1 LNRVIFAKIAKRV
14 CVKPASANQ
23 KNMAVFLVTLGIFAL
38 FFTLMSVRL
47 LFVKNGEFRGTCATQ
62 SPFLAKEGITCGY
75 CGKVV
80 GAGDTACGDPDK
92 RELAPLPQVP
102 KP

>member
-1 LNRVIFAKIAKRV
+1 
-14 CVKPASANQ
+14 
-23 KNMAVFLVTLGIFAL
+23 MTVFLLTLGVFAL
-38 FFTLMSVRL
+38 FFGLMSVRL

-80 GAGDTACGDPDK
+80 GAGEACGDPEK
-92 RELAPLPQVP
+92 AVASEMPEI
-102 KP
+102 KTK

>member
-1 LNRVIFAKIAKRV
+1 
-14 CVKPASANQ
+14 
-23 KNMAVFLVTLGIFAL
+23 MAVFVVSLGVFAL
-38 FFTLMSVRL
+38 FFALMSVRL

-80 GAGDTACGDPDK
+80 GAGDTVCGDPEK
-92 RELAPLPQVP
+92 KQLAPLPE
-102 KP
+102 KPRR